1 MTTRRNFLKTG
12 SISLAGLL
20 VGEKVYSAVSTPDNK
35 KSFSTIAS
43 KVTGDYASK
52 RPAPEARKFTS
63 KAVEEQLKA
72 SKADVYKRQD
82 LVIVSEYC
90 QKCHIDPS
98 FIILLEEGGLIDI
111 NITDGERY
119 LFSSQLRDLEQYTR
133 MYYDL
138 SINIE
143 GIDAIHHM
151 LDRMRNLQAEIQSLR
166 NRLHLYEP
174 FGFDTI
180 ENF

>member
-1 MTTRRNFLKTG
+1 MQTG
-12 SISLAGLL
+12 
-20 VGEKVYSAVSTPDNK
+20 
-35 KSFSTIAS
+35 
-43 KVTGDYASK
+43 
-52 RPAPEARKFTS
+52 
-63 KAVEEQLKA
+63 
-72 SKADVYKRQD
+72 
-82 LVIVSEYC
+82 LVIVREYC

-143 GIDAIHHM
+143 GIEAIHHM

>member
-1 MTTRRNFLKTG
+1 MQT
-12 SISLAGLL
+12 
-20 VGEKVYSAVSTPDNK
+20 
-35 KSFSTIAS
+35 
-43 KVTGDYASK
+43 
-52 RPAPEARKFTS
+52 
-63 KAVEEQLKA
+63 
-72 SKADVYKRQD
+72 D

-143 GIDAIHHM
+143 GIDAIHH
-151 LDRMRNLQAEIQSLR
+151 LLERMEDMRHEMRSLR
-166 NRLHLYEP
+166 KQLLLYRERE
-174 FGFDTI
+174 I
-180 ENF
+180 EDMDW